1 MKLEPFK
8 EKKSRISRLSCGVLV
23 SVGPQIMFEA
33 RCISELEWDES
44 QSSKSI
50 RGHWLLVPPAFIG

>member
-23 SVGPQIMFEA
+23 SVGPQIMF
-33 RCISELEWDES
+33 
-44 QSSKSI
+44 
-50 RGHWLLVPPAFIG
+50 